1 MSHTQVAS
9 SNTEEQDPSLQNL
22 DSGNESSSE
31 ESSPGLSDDSDD
43 EGHTSGTST
52 PRTEISD
59 GAGEKTAGD
68 VQPTLLSGLIDL
80 GSEDPAA
87 TEWVRYLTQAV
98 GRDVLSFRR
107 NTQVS
112 YMVVERAK
120 DVVKAING
128 LIAKVNDDDSEDG
141 DWDSF
146 FKYSK
151 AIKPL
156 EE

>member
-1 MSHTQVAS
+1 MSHTQVARS
-9 SNTEEQDPSLQNL
+9 TTEEQDPSLQNL
-22 DSGNESSSE
+22 DSDNESSSE
-31 ESSPGLSDDSDD
+31 ESSRLSDDSDD
-43 EGHTSGTST
+43 EGHSSGTST
-52 PRTEISD
+52 PRTETSD

-68 VQPTLLSGLIDL
+68 VQPTLLSSLADL
-80 GSEDPAA
+80 GSGDPAA

-112 YMVVERAK
+112 YMVVERAR

-128 LIAKVNDDDSEDG
+128 LIAKVNEDDSEDG
-141 DWDSF
+141 DWDNF